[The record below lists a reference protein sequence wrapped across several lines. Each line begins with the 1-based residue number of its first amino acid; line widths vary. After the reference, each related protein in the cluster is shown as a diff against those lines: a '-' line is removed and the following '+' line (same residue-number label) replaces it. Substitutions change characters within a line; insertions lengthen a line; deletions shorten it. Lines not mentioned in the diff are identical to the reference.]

1 MTRVRVRPAVPAEHA
16 RVGEIVVEAYS
27 AEGYLVRADGSYDAS
42 YAAKLADVASRA
54 EGSGVLVAE
63 LDGTVVGTV
72 TWCGAGS
79 PMRELASHDGQ
90 GEFRML
96 GVLPEAAGHGVASA
110 MVRWCLDRAAEDG
123 LSEVVISSLPEM
135 LPAHKVYARHDFV
148 RRPDLDWSPVPGTEL
163 VAFSRRL

>member
-1 MTRVRVRPAVPAEHA
+1 M
-16 RVGEIVVEAYS
+16 
-27 AEGYLVRADGSYDAS
+27 
-42 YAAKLADVASRA
+42 
-54 EGSGVLVAE
+54 AE

-72 TWCGAGS
+72 TWCGARAHRCAS
-79 PMRELASHDGQ
+79 SHSHDGQ

-96 GVLPEAAGHGVASA
+96 GVLPEAAGNGVASA

-163 VAFSRRL
+163 VGFSRRL